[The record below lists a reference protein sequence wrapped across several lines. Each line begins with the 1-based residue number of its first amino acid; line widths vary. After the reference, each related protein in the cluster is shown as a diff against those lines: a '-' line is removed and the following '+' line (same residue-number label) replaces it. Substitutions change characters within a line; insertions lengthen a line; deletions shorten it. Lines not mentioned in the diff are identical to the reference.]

1 MLNLTNKELFEKA
14 RPLYEDYVRAAN
26 DLDDYATAA
35 FELFMPYGSEID
47 RRGLAG
53 DFLEFFAKGE
63 RR

>member
-47 RRGLAG
+47 RRGLTG
-53 DFLEFFAKGE
+53 DFLKYFAKGE